1 MAEKRKSVP
10 KKNNTNNDIDVRAK
24 ESLRY
29 DIIIIVS
36 IAVSIVLFIG
46 NLGFSGR
53 VLDTISRFFFG
64 LIGLISY
71 ALPFFIFFFTLFL
84 IANRTKLNAI
94 RSRCIFFAL
103 ILLCLCIFFELVKS
117 GGDIENPGA
126 AYLSSFSEKNGGGLF
141 GGLIAFLLFKGF
153 GTAAAFII
161 TIALI
166 ILFVVLFM
174 GRSVFSRAE
183 KKTDIL
189 RKKMSLQRQER
200 QKRREIEEEKRRV
213 YSVSEDRERRSERH
227 LRGVSLQTAL
237 SDEKNGE
244 ENGNEKVHEVSV
256 EPSSVSPLMST
267 GERTLRE
274 RRFSDEMHELT
285 MPLEGMGYEETVLKD
300 ERTALVRN
308 EEDAK
313 IQGEEKAIVRDDE
326 SAILNG
332 DEKAALEEEKSALEE
347 EKPVRKKRPSS
358 SPAPT
363 PPEETRPVTENKVS
377 KDNAFE
383 TKSTTGSNEY
393 VFPVIDLLNKPKS
406 SSGKGKDSSEA
417 LFATLQKTLDNFGV
431 DAKVT
436 NYVTGPSVTRFEI
449 ELKTG
454 VKVAKLTNLEND
466 IKLNLAVSDIRIEA
480 PIPGKAAVG
489 IEVPNKEARPVTFR
503 ELMECSEFKEHKS
516 KIAFAAG
523 RDIAGNAIISDIA
536 KMPHLLIAGATGS
549 GKSVCINTII
559 MSILYKATPSEVKFI
574 MIDPKV
580 VELSIYRGIPHLLS
594 DVVTDP
600 KKAAAAL
607 NWAVA
612 EMTKRY
618 KQFAD
623 AAVRDM
629 KSYNEKVEKG
639 EVFEEGIKVEEK
651 LPQIVVIVDE
661 LTDLMMVAGKE
672 VETSICRL
680 AQLARAA
687 GIHLIIA
694 TQRPS
699 ADVIT
704 GLIKAN
710 IPSRIA
716 FMVSSGIDSR
726 VILDMNGAEKLLGKG
741 DMLYAPQ
748 GLNKPLRVQGCFVS
762 DEEVSNVVNF
772 IKDNNSNVIEEAAR
786 DREIRESEIESHIK
800 ESGQSQGNVSG
811 QIDNDPDSGFSN
823 GRDSFFAEAGRFIT
837 EKGKGSI
844 GMLQRKF
851 RIGFNRAARIVDQ
864 LEEAGIIGPEMGTKP
879 RTALMKLPEFE
890 EWLKNEEVKDE
901 N

>member
-1 MAEKRKSVP
+1 MAEKKKSAP
-10 KKNNTNNDIDVRAK
+10 KKNNKNNDIDVRAK

-46 NLGFSGR
+46 NLGFSGQ

-64 LIGLISY
+64 LTGLISY
-71 ALPFFIFFFTLFL
+71 ALPFIIIFFTLFL
-84 IANRTKLNAI
+84 IANRTKLGFV
-94 RSRCIFFAL
+94 RSKVIFLLL
-103 ILLCLCIFFELVKS
+103 ILLCFCIFFELVKS

-166 ILFVVLFM
+166 ILCLLFFM

-183 KKTDIL
+183 RKTDL
-189 RKKMSLQRQER
+189 LKKKMELQRQEK
-200 QKRREIEEEKRRV
+200 QKRRELEEEKRRI
-213 YSVSEDRERRSERH
+213 YGISEDQERRSERH
-227 LRGVSLQTAL
+227 SRGVSLQTAFSEEKARKESG
-237 SDEKNGE
+237 SDEM
-244 ENGNEKVHEVSV
+244 HEVPFETADSV
-256 EPSSVSPLMST
+256 PLMSF
-267 GERTLRE
+267 GERPLRE
-274 RRFSDEMHELT
+274 RGLSDEMHELKSS
-285 MPLEGMGYEETVLKD
+285 PESENYHETVLKD
-300 ERTALVRN
+300 ERKPLIRD
-308 EEDAK
+308 EEEEK
-313 IQGEEKAIVRDDE
+313 IQEEENITVSE
-326 SAILNG
+326 N
-332 DEKAALEEEKSALEE
+332 EKAALEK
-347 EKPVRKKRPSS
+347 EKPFRKKRPEASPS
-358 SPAPT
+358 RSPAPL
-363 PPEETRPVTENKVS
+363 PEEKRSVTENNIS
-377 KDNAFE
+377 EENAFE
-383 TKSTTGSNEY
+383 MKSKAGSKEY
-393 VFPVIDLLNKPKS
+393 VYPVIDLLNKPKS
-406 SSGKGKDSSEA
+406 SSGKGKDSSEV
-417 LFATLQKTLDNFGV
+417 LFQTLQKTLDNFGV
-431 DAKVT
+431 DARVT
-436 NYVTGPSVTRFEI
+436 DYVTGPAVTRFEI
-449 ELKTG
+449 ALKTG
-454 VKVAKLTNLEND
+454 VKVAKITNLEND

-489 IEVPNKEARPVTFR
+489 IEVPNKESRPVTFR
-503 ELMECSEFKEHKS
+503 ELMECREFKEHKS

-559 MSILYKATPSEVKFI
+559 MSILYKAAPSEVKFI

-629 KSYNEKVEKG
+629 KGYNEKVEKG

-762 DEEVSNVVNF
+762 DDEVSNVVNF
-772 IKDNNSNVIEEAAR
+772 IKDNNSNVIEEAALE
-786 DREIRESEIESHIK
+786 REQRESEIEAHIK
-800 ESGQSQGNVSG
+800 ENGQSQGSSG
-811 QIDNDPDSGFSN
+811 TIDNDPDSGFSN

>member
-1 MAEKRKSVP
+1 MAKKKKSAP
-10 KKNNTNNDIDVRAK
+10 LKSNKNNTTDVITK

-36 IAVSIVLFIG
+36 IAVSVILFIG
-46 NLGFSGR
+46 NLGISGQ

-71 ALPFFIFFFTLFL
+71 VLPFIIIFFTLFL
-84 IANRTKLNAI
+84 IANRAKKRSI
-94 RSRCIFFAL
+94 RSKVIFLLL
-103 ILLCLCIFFELVKS
+103 ILLCFCVFFELIKS
-117 GGDIENPGA
+117 GGDIEGPGA
-126 AYLSSFSEKNGGGLF
+126 AYLSSYREKTGGGLF
-141 GGLIAFLLFKGF
+141 GGLFAYLLFKGF
-153 GTAAAFII
+153 GTAAAYII

-166 ILFVVLFM
+166 LLFVLLFV
-174 GRSVFSRAE
+174 GRSVYTRAE
-183 KKTDIL
+183 KKTDVL
-189 RKKMSLQRQER
+189 KKKLELSRSEK
-200 QKRREIEEEKRRV
+200 QKRRALEEEEKIR
-213 YSVSEDRERRSERH
+213 
-227 LRGVSLQTAL
+227 
-237 SDEKNGE
+237 
-244 ENGNEKVHEVSV
+244 VHEGFD
-256 EPSSVSPLMST
+256 E
-267 GERTLRE
+267 GEKRLDRHASGVKLQNLRSDTKKDE
-274 RRFSDEMHELT
+274 MNDSDEMHELFSNNENT
-285 MPLEGMGYEETVLKD
+285 LPLTPLVERPLREKVSSDGMHELSSQAESIKSVESVEIEKTVP
-300 ERTALVRN
+300 
-308 EEDAK
+308 
-313 IQGEEKAIVRDDE
+313 EEKKKPSPVKK
-326 SAILNG
+326 
-332 DEKAALEEEKSALEE
+332 KA
-347 EKPVRKKRPSS
+347 P
-358 SPAPT
+358 
-363 PPEETRPVTENKVS
+363 VS
-377 KDNAFE
+377 KEPVSVESVVEKKIVPDDGF
-383 TKSTTGSNEY
+383 Y
-393 VFPVIDLLNKPKS
+393 VYPVIDLLNKAKS
-406 SSGKGKDSSEA
+406 SSEKGKDSSEA
-417 LFATLQKTLDNFGV
+417 LFMTLQKTLDNFGV

-449 ELKTG
+449 ELRTG
-454 VKVAKLTNLEND
+454 VKVAKITNLEND

-489 IEVPNKEARPVTFR
+489 IEVPNRESRPVTFR
-503 ELMECSEFKEHKS
+503 ELMECEEFKKHKS

-559 MSILYKATPSEVKFI
+559 MSILYKASPSEVKFI

-629 KSYNEKVEKG
+629 KGYNEKVENG
-639 EVFEEGIKVEEK
+639 EVFEDGVKVEEK

-672 VETSICRL
+672 VETAICRL

-762 DEEVSNVVNF
+762 DEEVSNVVKF
-772 IKDNNSNVIEEAAR
+772 IKENNSKVMEEA
-786 DREIRESEIESHIK
+786 DLEREKRESEIEAHVTQAQGS
-800 ESGQSQGNVSG
+800 SGG
-811 QIDNDPDSGFSN
+811 QIDSEADNGFSN

-879 RTALMKLPEFE
+879 RTALMTLPEFE
-890 EWLKNEEVKDE
+890 EWLIREEENDE

>member
-1 MAEKRKSVP
+1 MAEKKKSKP
-10 KKNNTNNDIDVRAK
+10 LKSNKNNNTDVITK

-36 IAVSIVLFIG
+36 IAISVILFIG
-46 NLGFSGR
+46 NLGISGQ
-53 VLDTISRFFFG
+53 VLDTVSRFFFG
-64 LIGLISY
+64 LIGLLSY
-71 ALPFFIFFFTLFL
+71 VLPFIIIFFTLFL
-84 IANRTKLNAI
+84 IANRSKK
-94 RSRCIFFAL
+94 RSLRSKVIFLLL
-103 ILLCLCIFFELVKS
+103 ILLCLCVFFELVKS
-117 GGDIENPGA
+117 GGDIEGPGA
-126 AYLSSFSEKNGGGLF
+126 AYLSSYSEKTGGGLF
-141 GGLIAFLLFKGF
+141 GGLLAYLMFKGF

-166 ILFVVLFM
+166 ILFALLFV
-174 GRSVFSRAE
+174 GRSVFTRAE

-189 RKKMSLQRQER
+189 KKKLELSRSEK
-200 QKRREIEEEKRRV
+200 QKRRELEEEKRRV
-213 YSVSEDRERRSERH
+213 YENFDEGEKRLDRPA
-227 LRGVSLQTAL
+227 RGVSLQKQI
-237 SDEKNGE
+237 SDTK
-244 ENGNEKVHEVSV
+244 KVEADD
-256 EPSSVSPLMST
+256 T
-267 GERTLRE
+267 
-274 RRFSDEMHELT
+274 DEMHEVFSSTEKDLPLT
-285 MPLEGMGYEETVLKD
+285 PLHERPLRERGSYDGMHELTSPEESIKTV
-300 ERTALVRN
+300 
-308 EEDAK
+308 
-313 IQGEEKAIVRDDE
+313 E
-326 SAILNG
+326 SVEI
-332 DEKAALEEEKSALEE
+332 
-347 EKPVRKKRPSS
+347 EKPVPEEKKK
-358 SPAPT
+358 T
-363 PPEETRPVTENKVS
+363 PPAKKKAVVS
-377 KDNAFE
+377 KE
-383 TKSTTGSNEY
+383 PVSEEIVIEKKSVPDDGFY
-393 VFPVIDLLNKPKS
+393 VYPVIDLLNKPKS

-417 LFATLQKTLDNFGV
+417 LFMTLQKTLDNFGV

-449 ELKTG
+449 ELRTG
-454 VKVAKLTNLEND
+454 VKVAKITNLEND

-489 IEVPNKEARPVTFR
+489 IEVPNRESRPVTFR
-503 ELMECSEFKEHKS
+503 ELMECEEFKNHRS

-559 MSILYKATPSEVKFI
+559 MSILYKASPSEVKFI

-629 KSYNEKVEKG
+629 KGYNEKVENG
-639 EVFEEGIKVEEK
+639 EVFEDGVKVEEK

-672 VETSICRL
+672 VETAICRL

-762 DEEVSNVVNF
+762 DEEVSNVVKF
-772 IKDNNSNVIEEAAR
+772 IKENNSKVMEEA
-786 DREIRESEIESHIK
+786 DLEREKRESEIEAHVTQAQGS
-800 ESGQSQGNVSG
+800 SGG
-811 QIDNDPDSGFSN
+811 QIDSEADNGFSN

-879 RTALMKLPEFE
+879 RTALMTLPEFE
-890 EWLKNEEVKDE
+890 EWLIREEENDE